1 VDGSVGQR
9 APRALAEVLQRLVL
23 VRLVLPLVA
32 ASTLAIAA
40 VAWLAER
47 DLADR
52 HRERALYTARIV
64 DRYLDQAARTLEAVA
79 SAAERRPADE
89 LTVMRAAWE
98 GYGYFETLYRL
109 DRDGRI
115 AALAPPDPRYQGL
128 DLSGLPFFREGGAAP
143 GLGISRPFISV
154 RTGNP
159 TVHLVRHLTRG
170 GDVVGELSLASLQ
183 DEITRGRSGGES
195 VIFILDQSG
204 KLIAHPDASRVR
216 QQENQ
221 GALEIFRRGLGGDAT
236 AVYAYG
242 GKTVLGSAAR
252 VERAG
257 WVVVDQVPLAAL
269 LGPYLSALGLT
280 LAASVAI
287 WLALAWSLRRQ
298 LERHVAAP
306 LARLSRGTGALASGD
321 FDRGK
326 ELASVPADFAE
337 VTLLAADFRHM
348 SDALRRLNQE
358 LEGRVVERTAALEAA
373 NRELEAFAYSVS
385 HDLRAPLRHIDG
397 FLERLRER
405 LGTALD
411 AQSQHYV
418 RNVSDAARRM
428 GALIDDLLAF
438 SRMARHEMSRHPV
451 DLARLARRVIDELAP
466 ETAGRSVRWRVG
478 DLPVVAGDRAMLQAV
493 LANLLS
499 NAVKFTRPREQAE
512 IEIGCRPGQG
522 GEVVVFVRDNGV
534 GFDPA
539 YAGKLFGVFQRLHR
553 VDEFEGTGIGLA
565 NVRRIVDRH
574 GGRTWAEGA
583 VGQGATFCFSLARP
597 AGAE

>member
-1 VDGSVGQR
+1 
-9 APRALAEVLQRLVL
+9 
-23 VRLVLPLVA
+23 
-32 ASTLAIAA
+32 
-40 VAWLAER
+40 
-47 DLADR
+47 
-52 HRERALYTARIV
+52 
-64 DRYLDQAARTLEAVA
+64 
-79 SAAERRPADE
+79 
-89 LTVMRAAWE
+89 
-98 GYGYFETLYRL
+98 
-109 DRDGRI
+109 
-115 AALAPPDPRYQGL
+115 
-128 DLSGLPFFREGGAAP
+128 
-143 GLGISRPFISV
+143 
-154 RTGNP
+154 
-159 TVHLVRHLTRG
+159 
-170 GDVVGELSLASLQ
+170 VVGELSLASLQ

-326 ELASVPADFAE
+326 ELASVPADFVE

-348 SDALRRLNQE
+348 SDALAGRQAALRESEERYRRLSEE

-397 FLERLRER
+397 FVERLRER

-428 GALIDDLLAF
+428 GALIDDLLA
-438 SRMARHEMSRHPV
+438 SRGWH
-451 DLARLARRVIDELAP
+451 ARRCPGTRWTWLA
-466 ETAGRSVRWRVG
+466 WR
-478 DLPVVAGDRAMLQAV
+478 
-493 LANLLS
+493 
-499 NAVKFTRPREQAE
+499 
-512 IEIGCRPGQG
+512 G
-522 GEVVVFVRDNGV
+522 G
-534 GFDPA
+534 
-539 YAGKLFGVFQRLHR
+539 
-553 VDEFEGTGIGLA
+553 
-565 NVRRIVDRH
+565 
-574 GGRTWAEGA
+574 
-583 VGQGATFCFSLARP
+583 
-597 AGAE
+597 